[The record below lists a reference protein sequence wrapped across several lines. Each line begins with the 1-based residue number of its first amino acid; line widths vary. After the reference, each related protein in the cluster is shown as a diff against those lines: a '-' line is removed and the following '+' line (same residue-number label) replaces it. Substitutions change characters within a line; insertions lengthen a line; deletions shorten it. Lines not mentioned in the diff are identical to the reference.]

1 MLIKVFLTKVIKY
14 QRSIF
19 SEGRGN
25 ENLHVTKFLQPREFF
40 FKLQTVIFYLIKSAF
55 SPRVY

>member
-1 MLIKVFLTKVIKY
+1 MLIEVFLTNVIKY

-40 FKLQTVIFYLIKSAF
+40 FLIAHSYF
-55 SPRVY
+55 LSD

>member
-1 MLIKVFLTKVIKY
+1 MLIKVFLTNVIKY

-25 ENLHVTKFLQPREFF
+25 ENLHVNKFLQPRELF
-40 FKLQTVIFYLIKSAF
+40 LIAHSYF
-55 SPRVY
+55 LSD

>member
-1 MLIKVFLTKVIKY
+1 MLIKVFLTNVIKY

-40 FKLQTVIFYLIKSAF
+40 FFNSTQLF
-55 SPRVY
+55 SI

>member
-1 MLIKVFLTKVIKY
+1 MLIKVFLTNVIKY

-25 ENLHVTKFLQPREFF
+25 ENLHVNQESFF
-40 FKLQTVIFYLIKSAF
+40 FNCTQLF
-55 SPRVY
+55 SI